1 MVCRSENFLDDRIGR
16 SLKHRILVPE
26 KMDDPSLDPIEHR
39 RALAGLRRV
48 NWFSGTGQRLAREII
63 RIAAERNKFSLTVL
77 DLGCGG
83 GDVACQV
90 ACSASSNSASS
101 KLDVSVYGWD
111 LSSTAIE
118 TAKGEQNRLLSKAN
132 QNDKAA
138 LTKVRFEVTNALQQQ
153 EERKFDVVYC
163 CLFLHHF
170 SEQQAVE
177 LLSQMRRLA
186 RCSVIVDDLRRTRC
200 GWWLAKLGCH
210 LLSRSPVVHF
220 DGPQS
225 VRAAFSNTEVIK
237 LAERAGLKDATIRLH
252 WPERFLL
259 RWDADR

>member
-1 MVCRSENFLDDRIGR
+1 M
-16 SLKHRILVPE
+16 
-26 KMDDPSLDPIEHR
+26 EHR

-48 NWFSGTGQRLAREII
+48 NWFSGTGQRLAQELI
-63 RIAAERNKFSLTVL
+63 RIAAERKKSSLTVL

-90 ACSASSNSASS
+90 ARSTSSKATSS
-101 KLDVSVYGWD
+101 KLDVFVYGWD
-111 LSSTAIE
+111 VSSTAIE
-118 TAKGEQNRLLSKAN
+118 TAKSEQNRLFSKAN
-132 QNDKAA
+132 ENDKVA
-138 LTKVRFEVTNALQQQ
+138 LSKVRFEVTNALQQH
-153 EERKFDVVYC
+153 EEWKFDVVYC

-177 LLSQMRRLA
+177 LLSQMRQLA
-186 RCSVIVDDLRRTRC
+186 RCSVIVDDLRRTRW

-225 VRAAFSNTEVIK
+225 VRAAFSDSEVIE
-237 LAERAGLKDATIRLH
+237 LAEQAGLKDATIRLH

>member
-1 MVCRSENFLDDRIGR
+1 MRASQICLDSRIGR

-26 KMDDPSLDPIEHR
+26 KMDDPSLDATEHR

-48 NWFSGTGQRLAREII
+48 NWFSGTGQRLASELI
-63 RIAAERNKFSLTVL
+63 RIAVERNKTSLTVL

-90 ACSASSNSASS
+90 ARSTSS

-118 TAKGEQNRLLSKAN
+118 TAKEERDRLLLKAG
-132 QNDKAA
+132 QGEKAA

-153 EERKFDVVYC
+153 EKKFDVVYC

-177 LLSQMRRLA
+177 LLSQMRQLA
-186 RCSVIVDDLRRTRC
+186 RCSVLVDDLRRTRW
-200 GWWLAKLGCH
+200 GWWLAKFGCH

-225 VRAAFSNTEVIK
+225 VRAAFSEPEAIA
-237 LAERAGLKDATIRLH
+237 LAEQAGLKNVTIRRH